1 MGTDRTSRSGVGAR
15 MGRTPTLVV
24 LATPRCDS
32 SMSPCCCCMSSAAP
46 ISSQVFL
53 SNVTLGRGRL
63 RPAAAGASALL
74 PKWVIPGIL
83 AQSRSRSTAGRLR
96 RNKKKSV
103 SGEERHL
110 FRSCRGEGGTRCPF
124 TDFPEPNNESHA
136 VGLFI
141 LMTLKSKREPMV

>member
-32 SMSPCCCCMSSAAP
+32 SMSPCCCPMSSAAP

-53 SNVTLGRGRL
+53 SNVTLGRRRL
-63 RPAAAGASALL
+63 RPAAAGAAALL

-83 AQSRSRSTAGRLR
+83 GQSRSRSTAGRLR
-96 RNKKKSV
+96 RKKRKESVERRGRNKV
-103 SGEERHL
+103 SFYR
-110 FRSCRGEGGTRCPF
+110 
-124 TDFPEPNNESHA
+124 FP
-136 VGLFI
+136 
-141 LMTLKSKREPMV
+141 